1 LDLSFVV
8 ILGNNSVLAIEKS
21 GLLRLACRSIR
32 DQKIEHKAAVDDLR
46 ADNTAA
52 LTELKLNKVK

>member
-32 DQKIEHKAAVDDLR
+32 DQKIEHLLFEHKAAVDDLR

-52 LTELKLNKVK
+52 LTELK